1 MTPVIGP
8 QVVEWV
14 VERVSYCTGFSPS
27 AVGIGLEED
36 GVIKCGVVY
45 DNYSGEDIHM
55 SIAAET
61 PKWCNRGNLRM
72 FFDYPFN
79 QLGCA
84 RVTAMVAKGN
94 KRARRM
100 NEGLGFVHEGTHRKA
115 YHGGQTAI
123 SYGMVKEE
131 CKWI

>member
-1 MTPVIGP
+1 MTPVFGP
-8 QVVEWV
+8 DVIQWV
-14 VERVSYCTGFSPS
+14 AARIPYCTGFSQH
-27 AVGIGLEED
+27 ATAIGLEE
-36 GVIKCGVVY
+36 GGAIKCGVVY
-45 DNYSGEDIHM
+45 DGFSGTDIFM

-100 NEGLGFVHEGTHRKA
+100 NEGLGFTLEGTHKKA
-115 YHGGQTAI
+115 LAGGQTAI
-123 SYGMVKEE
+123 SYGMTKED

>member
-1 MTPVIGP
+1 MRPVIGP
-8 QVVEWV
+8 EVVQWV
-14 VERVSYCTGFSPS
+14 SDRISYSTGFSHD
-27 AVGIGLEED
+27 AVGIGLEEN

-45 DNYSGEDIHM
+45 DGYSHTDIFM
-55 SIAAET
+55 SIAADT
-61 PKWCNRGNLRM
+61 ARWCTRSNMRM

-94 KRARRM
+94 KRTRRFL
-100 NEGLGFVHEGTHRKA
+100 EGIGWTLEGTHRKA
-115 YHGGQTAI
+115 LKGGQTAI
-123 SYGMVKEE
+123 SYGMTKED